1 MGIMKMMLM
10 ISSNRLERRSGY
22 ERTGYENCDRYNV
35 LISGVF
41 FGAFPKKIVSA
52 VCQKIPACA
61 TIKNILIPHAFY
73 NFSTEKI
80 LKPNQRNTLLL
91 QAFR

>member
-1 MGIMKMMLM
+1 MKIVIDTNVL
-10 ISSNRLERRSGY
+10 ISKDYNGENVT
-22 ERTGYENCDRYNV
+22 EEFENCDRYNV